1 MDGLVKKL
9 NRNDQE
15 TLLIGED
22 LQKIDYTLSACCN
35 PIPGDDVFGFVTI
48 NEGIK
53 IHRISCPNAAKLLA
67 NYAYRVV
74 KAKWTS
80 QKELAF
86 LTGIRIIGIDDVG
99 LVNRITSVI
108 SQEFNVNIRAIT
120 ISSNEGIFEGSIMV
134 FVKDTEQ
141 LDTLIKT
148 LKKIRGITRITR
160 FDTESYHENH

>member
-1 MDGLVKKL
+1 M
-9 NRNDQE
+9 
-15 TLLIGED
+15 
-22 LQKIDYTLSACCN
+22 
-35 PIPGDDVFGFVTI
+35 
-48 NEGIK
+48 
-53 IHRISCPNAAKLLA
+53 A

-134 FVKDTEQ
+134 YVKDTAQ
-141 LDTLIKT
+141 LDDLIRT
-148 LKKIRGITRITR
+148 LKKIRGITSITR
-160 FDTESYHENH
+160 FDSESLYENH